1 MDIQSITSSQVRRA
15 YIGKVGCMCG
25 CKGKYFV
32 SAETGAEH
40 DQWSTVNP
48 KKVLEALRQVQLAA
62 ATGKEVEVD
71 PQWISFDSGGRRW
84 CCYLAD

>member
-1 MDIQSITSSQVRRA
+1 MDIQSITLSQVRRA

-25 CKGKYFV
+25 CKGKYFAV
-32 SAETGAEH
+32 A
-40 DQWSTVNP
+40 
-48 KKVLEALRQVQLAA
+48 
-62 ATGKEVEVD
+62 GKEVEVD